1 LTALY
6 RYYSPY
12 FDNAL
17 GYAFGESSRIG
28 DENGGYIGFE
38 VSRWKGIRW
47 SGYADFFSFSGP
59 KYGIPQFPTLG
70 YDAMTEIRFNIPTLH
85 ITPSTLHITP
95 SISNITLRLRAR
107 DKGDLATYSTRLQY
121 DWQQGRWSLRTT
133 GEANLTSSYGYTIY
147 QDIAYD
153 FAQSGLSVKGKP
165 LPLSLRLRVQWF
177 DAREWDNRIYTYE
190 HDVLYAFSIP
200 AVYGLGGRAYVCLR
214 WQAME
219 KLALY
224 LRVSETIYQR
234 AWYAE
239 HHSEWNGAAGSIPT
253 RTDVH
258 LLLRWKL

>member
-1 LTALY
+1 M
-6 RYYSPY
+6 
-12 FDNAL
+12 
-17 GYAFGESSRIG
+17 
-28 DENGGYIGFE
+28 
-38 VSRWKGIRW
+38 
-47 SGYADFFSFSGP
+47 
-59 KYGIPQFPTLG
+59 G
-70 YDAMTEIRFNIPTLH
+70 YDAMTEIRFNIPHHTSNIQH
-85 ITPSTLHITP
+85 HTSNIQHHTSNTQHHTSNIQHHT
-95 SISNITLRLRAR
+95 SNITLRLRAR
-107 DKGDLATYSTRLQY
+107 EKGDLAIYSTRLQY
-121 DWQQGRWSLRTT
+121 DWQQGAWSLRTT
-133 GEANLTSSYGYTIY
+133 GEANLSAPSSLNIQHNTSNIQHHSLPFREGSGLGPYGYTIY
-147 QDIAYD
+147 QDLAYD
-153 FAQSGLSVKGKP
+153 FAQSGLSVRGKT

-177 DAREWDNRIYTYE
+177 DARKWDNRIYTYE

-239 HHSEWNGAAGSIPT
+239 HHSDWSGAAGSIPT